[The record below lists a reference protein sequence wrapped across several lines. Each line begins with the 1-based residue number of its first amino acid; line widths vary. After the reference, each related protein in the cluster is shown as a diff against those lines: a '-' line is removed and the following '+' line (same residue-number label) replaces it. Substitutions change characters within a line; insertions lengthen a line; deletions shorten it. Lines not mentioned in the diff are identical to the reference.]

1 MGCVPRIP
9 GPDEQGGGKK
19 YAKFLIVLEILY
31 AILMAWG
38 FARVA
43 EFFDF
48 ENIYDWAT
56 LIIAMLVLVRFFFA
70 PSHNVGAL
78 VSSLPVNIVNA
89 RKIIFLDIP
98 ILIFHSLL
106 YYRMCYNAS
115 LHLYDLF
122 YFDLMALL
130 ILNAA
135 WLFWIRKRL
144 EYSKKS
150 VPEKFCLWIANNLVF
165 AVFLALAW
173 LLFKSLP
180 WFTGKALLKLE
191 IYFWLSFIIAILNC
205 VIDLSSCALE
215 YFEDV

>member
-9 GPDEQGGGKK
+9 SPDEQGSGKK
-19 YAKFLIVLEILY
+19 YTKFLIALEILY
-31 AILMAWG
+31 SILMAWG
-38 FARVA
+38 FARLA

-48 ENIYDWAT
+48 ENIFDWVT
-56 LIIAMLVLVRFFFA
+56 LLIAMLVLVRFFFA

-78 VSSLPVNIVNA
+78 VYSLPMNIVNA

-98 ILIFHSLL
+98 IMVAHSLL

-115 LHLYDLF
+115 MQLYDLF
-122 YFDLMALL
+122 YFDLMILL

-135 WLFWIRKRL
+135 WLFWIRKRIA
-144 EYSKKS
+144 YCKKS
-150 VPEKFCLWIANNLVF
+150 VPAKFSFWIGNNLVF
-165 AVFLALAW
+165 AALLGISQVSFHARP
-173 LLFKSLP
+173 FFSGKSLFNP
-180 WFTGKALLKLE
+180 E
-191 IYFWLSFIIAILNC
+191 IYFWASFTLAILNC